1 MGVRSFYSSG
11 HLFVSVHLRPQ
22 FLNMVGS
29 DIFVIFHHL
38 VDDTV
43 RCQFDDA
50 VGNGL
55 DKFVVMRREEDI
67 SFVRLQVVVERLDR
81 FQVQMVG
88 RSVQNEAVCIA

>member
-1 MGVRSFYSSG
+1 MSSVVK
-11 HLFVSVHLRPQ
+11 LQFVTVHLRPQ

-38 VDDTV
+38 VNDTV

-55 DKFVVMRREEDI
+55 DKFVVMR
-67 SFVRLQVVVERLDR
+67 
-81 FQVQMVG
+81 
-88 RSVQNEAVCIA
+88 

>member
-1 MGVRSFYSSG
+1 MGVRGLYSSG

-43 RCQFDDA
+43 RCQFDDT
-50 VGNGL
+50 VGNRL
-55 DKFVVMRREEDI
+55 DKLVVMRREKDV
-67 SFVRLQVVVERLDR
+67 SPVLMRL
-81 FQVQMVG
+81 F
-88 RSVQNEAVCIA
+88 I

>member
-1 MGVRSFYSSG
+1 MGVRGFYSSG

-55 DKFVVMRREEDI
+55 NKFVVMRREEDI
-67 SFVRLQVVVERLDR
+67 SFVRLQVVVTACRQWSADR
-81 FQVQMVG
+81 
-88 RSVQNEAVCIA
+88 